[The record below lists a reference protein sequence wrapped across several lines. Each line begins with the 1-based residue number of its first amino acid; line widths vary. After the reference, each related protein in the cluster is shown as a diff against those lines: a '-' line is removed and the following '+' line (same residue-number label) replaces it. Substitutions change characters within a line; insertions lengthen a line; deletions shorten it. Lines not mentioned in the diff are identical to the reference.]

1 MQEKALKKAKN
12 KNFFIKIVFSL
23 ENLQKIIEKKEIGRN
38 KKKVKNIGIS
48 KI

>member
-12 KNFFIKIVFSL
+12 KNFIKIVFSL